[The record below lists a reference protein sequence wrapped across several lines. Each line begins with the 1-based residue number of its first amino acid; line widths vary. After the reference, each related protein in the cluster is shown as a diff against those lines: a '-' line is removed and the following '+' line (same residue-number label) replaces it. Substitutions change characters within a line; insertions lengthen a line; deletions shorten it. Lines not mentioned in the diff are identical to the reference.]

1 MDAVR
6 PQVLFTRLFHDP
18 PAPFRAWQEAP
29 ARFLLCLGKA
39 SIDSAGA
46 ILRQTSC
53 QDHFVLSPYGG
64 ASTLNVHIGSH
75 PVPNQK
81 SRHATRE
88 LLQWLSS
95 LPSDSNLLVVLS
107 GGTSALLVSPLP
119 GLSLNSKMLV
129 NQMLIRSGASIQEI
143 NAVRKHLSSVKGG
156 QLARYTG
163 NLKCL
168 VLVIS
173 DVIGDDLST
182 IGSGPFYP
190 DPSTFLDARRILQ
203 QYQLWDQVPEDVR
216 EILQNGIGGTLPETP
231 KSNPAGIPHII
242 VGSNEIARLAAA
254 ERAKQLGYEVD
265 LWPESLSAL
274 VGEVA
279 TLFED
284 SIRKNG
290 SNRALIAG
298 GEITIQVQ
306 GTGMG
311 GRNQHLALLMAQ
323 KIAGKNIVFGAIG
336 TDGIDGNSPA
346 AGAWADG
353 QTFDRASGEE
363 TFRSAVEEC
372 DSYHYFQRIG
382 QNIVTGPTGTNV
394 MDLYVALT

>member
-1 MDAVR
+1 MIR
-6 PQVLFTRLFHDP
+6 LRLFVPGKKHRHDFFFVWEKHP
-18 PAPFRAWQEAP
+18 SILPAPFC
-29 ARFLLCLGKA
+29 ARRVVRTILFSLLMEGHPLLTFTLDLILFPTRKA
-39 SIDSAGA
+39 G
-46 ILRQTSC
+46 
-53 QDHFVLSPYGG
+53 
-64 ASTLNVHIGSH
+64 TLQGNYCNGSVRYH
-75 PVPNQK
+75 LIP
-81 SRHATRE
+81 TC
-88 LLQWLSS
+88 
-95 LPSDSNLLVVLS
+95 S

-298 GEITIQVQ
+298 GEITIRVQ